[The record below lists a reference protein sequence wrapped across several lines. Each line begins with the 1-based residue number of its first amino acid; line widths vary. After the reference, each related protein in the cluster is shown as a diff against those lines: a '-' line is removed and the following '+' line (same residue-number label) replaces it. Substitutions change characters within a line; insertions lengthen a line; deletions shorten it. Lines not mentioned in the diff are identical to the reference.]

1 MLLAT
6 IVKLFKGA
14 SGIGAP
20 SVLFSGGLD
29 ELVAHIL
36 NWDERL
42 RERERRI
49 TAPFLW
55 VAGSMEH
62 RVEMMVQEPD
72 LTVRE
77 ENLRRTLVESARSGD
92 LEGFLVVVGRVVSDV
107 NMVPPAVAKRLISSV
122 QAGLFL
128 ACSDPL
134 HSSSEFAAESVLPM
148 NLISLQPLC
157 RWKRTRSWA

>member
-77 ENLRRTLVESARSGD
+77 ENLRRTLVEVWSGLRDPFSSLEDARECAIRG
-92 LEGFLVVVGRVVSDV
+92 
-107 NMVPPAVAKRLISSV
+107 P
-122 QAGLFL
+122 
-128 ACSDPL
+128 
-134 HSSSEFAAESVLPM
+134 
-148 NLISLQPLC
+148 
-157 RWKRTRSWA
+157 